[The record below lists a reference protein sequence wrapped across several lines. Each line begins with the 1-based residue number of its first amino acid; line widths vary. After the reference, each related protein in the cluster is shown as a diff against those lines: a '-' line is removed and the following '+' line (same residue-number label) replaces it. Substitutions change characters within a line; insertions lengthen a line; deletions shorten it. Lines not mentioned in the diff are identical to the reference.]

1 MTMTKT
7 VWPECMLQHMQAD
20 VCKDFIDSEIATYFT
35 GADRYIQ
42 TYIKEKRD
50 DVDEWYNVIDMV
62 MDDNNLVIGETGDGV
77 VYYPL

>member
-1 MTMTKT
+1 
-7 VWPECMLQHMQAD
+7 MQAD
-20 VCKDFIDSEIATYFT
+20 VCKDFIDSEIATYFS
-35 GADRYIQ
+35 GADRYIK

-50 DVDEWYNVIDMV
+50 NVDEWYNVIDMV